1 ILGGSLYEGLNELG
15 HTTINYNGILCECGN
30 RGCLETYASIRS
42 ILKNTHY
49 QTWTEAVDAEDTVL
63 IEKEAEYLVP
73 ALVNVSNLFSLD
85 IIVLASDIAYKSE
98 QLLSILNAR
107 VREKSLNQKVSIVK
121 TKITSSIQSA
131 AVIALDKFFH
141 L

>member
-1 ILGGSLYEGLNELG
+1 M
-15 HTTINYNGILCECGN
+15 
-30 RGCLETYASIRS
+30 
-42 ILKNTHY
+42 
-49 QTWTEAVDAEDTVL
+49 
-63 IEKEAEYLVP
+63 
-73 ALVNVSNLFSLD
+73 NVSNLFSLD